1 MLNNINYD
9 PTAEEYI
16 YQYLNW
22 LCDISEKIINRIIF
36 KYDMDYINK
45 KSEYNNLI
53 FSNDDEYILINLL

>member
-1 MLNNINYD
+1 MLNNISYD

-45 KSEYNNLI
+45 KSEYNNLV
-53 FSNDDEYILINLL
+53 FSNDDEYILVNLL